1 MNNISIDDR
10 LTKLCDGG
18 WPFLIGE
25 SDSSKKRIMKEYVES
40 LYTDNLLRIDGVVRD
55 SKIGANLLMSFSR
68 NIGTSVS
75 FETLLKDMKIH
86 DTNITR
92 QTLSSYYNALE
103 RIHIIEDLPA

>member
-1 MNNISIDDR
+1 
-10 LTKLCDGG
+10 
-18 WPFLIGE
+18 
-25 SDSSKKRIMKEYVES
+25 MKEYVES
-40 LYTDNLLRIDGVVRD
+40 LYTDNLLKIDGVMRD

-75 FETLLKDMKIH
+75 LETILADMKIH
-86 DTNITR
+86 DTDTTR